1 MNLEAFGNGWKF
13 SASQNRKSS
22 WQLYDNRHNFDIAV
36 IGFARLNGSSEA
48 DAISEKCRFH
58 GKLDNREVGVET
70 QNVFPFGGESIINRT
85 FTLRDKLLEVCVD
98 FKPGRG
104 EIIRNI
110 ELETITF
117 DREFVKCQIIPSVPA
132 PGEKAEL
139 QTLDLAQ
146 DVIYEN
152 AQPFA
157 VLLLT
162 DANNFQIELGCGGD
176 WWRMLGAGATCWS
189 IQKNNGV
196 LTVKRQVVALSA
208 EEELQRRPWRF
219 NYYIAWGKNSA
230 PQFPANAEKL
240 SCELPDNGCFRA
252 PAVRKILRK
261 MVRQQ
266 LEKVGNTILTLPDIQ
281 GCDEAGHLERP
292 GKAALRHW
300 GLEELFALYSWGNRQ
315 LVDKGILAMELPEDS
330 LFRTL
335 PSGRYLAGEPGECML
350 RD

>member
-22 WQLYDNRHNFDIAV
+22 WQLYDNRHNSDIAV

-117 DREFVKCQIIPSVPA
+117 DREFVKCQIIPAVPA

-146 DVIYEN
+146 DVSHR
-152 AQPFA
+152 
-157 VLLLT
+157 LR
-162 DANNFQIELGCGGD
+162 DARLCATKVQIC
-176 WWRMLGAGATCWS
+176 
-189 IQKNNGV
+189 IKNNE
-196 LTVKRQVVALSA
+196 LTTRDAQCPLIVPTQSWYEIAMA
-208 EEELQRRPWRF
+208 GYELFLKVYRW
-219 NYYIAWGKNSA
+219 
-230 PQFPANAEKL
+230 EK
-240 SCELPDNGCFRA
+240 P
-252 PAVRKILRK
+252 
-261 MVRQQ
+261 MY
-266 LEKVGNTILTLPDIQ
+266 ILTPN
-281 GCDEAGHLERP
+281 C
-292 GKAALRHW
+292 AL
-300 GLEELFALYSWGNRQ
+300 
-315 LVDKGILAMELPEDS
+315 
-330 LFRTL
+330 
-335 PSGRYLAGEPGECML
+335 
-350 RD
+350 